1 MKYDED
7 NLKYELDRP
16 VEIIDRSGFDV
27 IALVRG
33 GGGRVLRGENVGW
46 KVEIKHSLT
55 MKGKPTPRIFTTFAE

>member
-46 KVEIKHSLT
+46 KVEI
-55 MKGKPTPRIFTTFAE
+55 